1 MLLSDS
7 CRVWSEGQFKE
18 GQGSAL
24 DPLGPSRL
32 GVLRTT
38 APDPNFI
45 GSEIGIGRATADQIH
60 ALHKQYRRLQPR
72 SANAGG
78 GTPSGV
84 QGAEPPV
91 AEGP

>member
-1 MLLSDS
+1 MGAKISKI
-7 CRVWSEGQFKE
+7 RQRK

-45 GSEIGIGRATADQIH
+45 CSEIGIGWEPIGQCHGIARPVQE
-60 ALHKQYRRLQPR
+60 
-72 SANAGG
+72 
-78 GTPSGV
+78 TPAA
-84 QGAEPPV
+84 QR
-91 AEGP
+91 